1 MSYIPQ
7 AMSGREIQHDIKFS
21 NDGAISGIVSG
32 IQNIT
37 LAGQS
42 LLLLGGSA
50 GSNEFVMSSDFIAID
65 PGGAARDLYLP
76 AALGDLTLVGRTLK
90 IFNSSDNAIVP
101 GENEVKSELI
111 TLRDFAGNFV
121 AYVGVGAIVEFT
133 VSSHDASTGA
143 LEVVMHTQEF
153 KHIVKLED
161 ESHAGDQELLAKC
174 TNRTQ
179 AGSSTD
185 ANKTIFLKYVLF
197 KRIPTS
203 GALLLNTALIKS
215 GGVTVITTD
224 SDVQPAHDV
233 AQSCYLETGTN
244 PTSEIAAN
252 NAIAYN
258 KGSTASAAIGLIV
271 ELIFGVA

>member
-7 AMSGREIQHDIKFS
+7 AMNGREIQHDIKFS

-101 GENEVKSELI
+101 GTNAVASELI

-121 AYVGVGAIVEFT
+121 AYVGVGALVEFT
-133 VSSHDASTGA
+133 VSSHNASTGA
-143 LEVVMHTQEF
+143 IEFVMHTQEF
-153 KHIVKLED
+153 KHVAKVEN
-161 ESHAGDQELLAKC
+161 ETHTGDQELLAKC

-185 ANKTIFLKYVLF
+185 ANKTIYLKYVLV
-197 KRIPTS
+197 KRTPDT
-203 GALLLNTALIKS
+203 GTVTLNAALIKS
-215 GGVTVITTD
+215 GGVTIITTD
-224 SDVQPAHDV
+224 TNVQPTDV
-233 AQSCYLETGTN
+233 VARSFYLDTGTN
-244 PTSEIAAN
+244 PTAEIAAN
-252 NAIAYN
+252 NAIDYN
-258 KGSTASAAIGLIV
+258 EGGTTTDVGITV